1 MSRKE
6 LLLCATADEGSRT
19 LVSSLEGWG
28 NSRYT
33 TSAKNMKLL
42 YRKTPNMSIGIFI
55 FYTVDSGIYRSL
67 PYKRHLKRLFP
78 VF

>member
-1 MSRKE
+1 MSGKE

-33 TSAKNMKLL
+33 TSAELLKNIIYWYGTSRL
-42 YRKTPNMSIGIFI
+42 RKANKRIPI
-55 FYTVDSGIYRSL
+55 SL
-67 PYKRHLKRLFP
+67 QSNRY
-78 VF
+78 

>member
-42 YRKTPNMSIGIFI
+42 YRKTPNMSIGI
-55 FYTVDSGIYRSL
+55 
-67 PYKRHLKRLFP
+67 
-78 VF
+78 